1 MSKRL
6 RINPVSDLVYAKD
19 RMVFASTR
27 KVNSVAKMIRG
38 LMVELAVNS
47 LTFCKRNVAIAVK
60 KVLMAAIANAVNN
73 NGLDIE
79 SVVVKEAYVGKAVT
93 LKRYMPRAKGSGS
106 PIHKEFS
113 RLTIVLCEAEV

>member
-6 RINPVSDLVYAKD
+6 RIKPVSDLVYAKD
-19 RMVFASTR
+19 RMIFASTR
-27 KVNSVAKMIRG
+27 KVNCVAKMIRG
-38 LMVELAVNS
+38 LKVEAAVNS
-47 LTFCKRNVAIAVK
+47 LTFCKRCFAPAVK
-60 KVLMAAIANAVNN
+60 KVLLAAIANAVNN
-73 NGLDIE
+73 NGLDID
-79 SVVVKEAYVGKAVT
+79 SLVVKEAYVGKAVM